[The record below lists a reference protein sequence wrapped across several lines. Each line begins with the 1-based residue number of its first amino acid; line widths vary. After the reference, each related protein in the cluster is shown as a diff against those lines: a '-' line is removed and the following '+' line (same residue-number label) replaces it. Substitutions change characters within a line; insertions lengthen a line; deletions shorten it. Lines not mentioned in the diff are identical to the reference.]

1 MMPWQ
6 DKAAMNFDLEKGTAE
21 ALLDVGVSVP
31 LKEVRFPWKKE
42 PAKIRLVMRRP
53 LLGNLI
59 EIAAAYLKIGVTYKQ
74 VSEYGKEEQMQF
86 LVSHGAEISRIVA
99 IAILGGHIYGR
110 LFIRPL
116 AWALRWMVED
126 VYLYAS
132 FNTFVSLLG
141 IKDFETI
148 IRSLEGLNPM
158 SPMILSQKKEK
169 GS

>member
-1 MMPWQ
+1 M
-6 DKAAMNFDLEKGTAE
+6 DFEFEKGTAE

-31 LKEVRFPWKKE
+31 LKEVHFPWKKE
-42 PAKIRLVMRRP
+42 PTKVRLVMRRP

-59 EIAAAYLKIGVTYKQ
+59 KIATAYLKIGITYKQ
-74 VSEYGKEEQMQF
+74 ISEYDKEEKMQF
-86 LVSHGAEISRIVA
+86 IMAHGAEISKIVA

-110 LFIRPL
+110 YLIRPL

-141 IKDFETI
+141 IKDFGTI

-158 SPMILSQKKEK
+158 SPMILSQKKTK

>member
-1 MMPWQ
+1 M
-6 DKAAMNFDLEKGTAE
+6 DFDLEKGTAE

-31 LKEVRFPWKKE
+31 LKEVRIPWRKE
-42 PAKIRLVMRRP
+42 PVKIRLVMRRP

-59 EIAAAYLKIGVTYKQ
+59 KIASTYLDIGVTHKQ
-74 VSEYGKEEQMQF
+74 ISEFNKEEQMQF
-86 LVSHGAEISRIVA
+86 LVSHGAAVSKIVS

-110 LFIRPL
+110 LFIKPL
-116 AWALRWMVED
+116 AWILRWIVDD

-141 IKDFETI
+141 TKDFGTI